1 MLKFPTDSKSEAK
14 CNVTQGTM
22 GHLDPKQPPV
32 KRKPYAAILDHDF
45 VQKVEILLPE
55 ELYEIIK
62 GSLLTEHL
70 RPTYSRVILPL
81 TAIIEGEFFTEYIK
95 RGNILMLSEGRIG
108 VDNVYTL
115 REGALTLHLDKESYE
130 RAGLVGKPDVVTGKR
145 GTRPRWGIVCT
156 LPKQE
161 WLLTESTVVEID
173 LRQPSM
179 LHGKKGFDRIVY
191 AFKNVLTTPVTW
203 LFCDLAEDSPSP
215 DPLQPHFPTRI
226 TADSEALRFTAA
238 LPPLTPP
245 AKMHTNHGE
254 EFEDFAVETH
264 EWLSLAALASQRIN
278 PTDNVDPY
286 LCRYNPPK
294 PTTTKDL
301 VKIVWKGMDG
311 LRIALQ
317 ALARTGLGRARTVP
331 F

>member
-1 MLKFPTDSKSEAK
+1 
-14 CNVTQGTM
+14 M

-32 KRKPYAAILDHDF
+32 KRKPYAAILDHHF

-62 GSLLTEHL
+62 GTLLTERL

-81 TAIIEGEFFTEYIK
+81 TAIVEGEFFTEYIK
-95 RGNILMLSEGRIG
+95 RGNILMFSEGRIG

-145 GTRPRWGIVCT
+145 GTRPRW
-156 LPKQE
+156 
-161 WLLTESTVVEID
+161 VVEID

-226 TADSEALRFTAA
+226 TADFEALRFSAA
-238 LPPLTPP
+238 LPPLSPP
-245 AKMHTNHGE
+245 AKMDTNHGE

-301 VKIVWKGMDG
+301 VKIVWKGFISPSWAH
-311 LRIALQ
+311 RKFVQ
-317 ALARTGLGRARTVP
+317 ALLTMPKNGWFAYSVASFGEDWSGESKNCTILKVP
-331 F
+331 DAANEYILWEVSR